1 MQAILSHSLPKGLWS
16 LTWIISFVYLWT
28 GQCKVTGRR
37 EDNPGAETLSVFQVS
52 SFGQKLTFSFWFK
65 RSLFTFSLFSFAF
78 YFVPF
83 EYFHF
88 LFTFVEKLF
97 LSSKVFYSF
106 MTAAEVEGNHNVE
119 VEVFSASLNIFSPFF
134 HYKSHKHSFRNSE
147 KYFTSHFLSQINI
160 FIFHAKYYFE
170 AIFAVLP
177 ITAIW
182 RSLSRRLQCVTPWHT
197 FHVKVNLTRER
208 KGENKKK
215 EIIFRSLSRHS
226 SLPSAS
232 HSLWCYSIFST
243 QRFSVTFL
251 FPPPIKPVGLIH
263 LLMAAKML

>member
-1 MQAILSHSLPKGLWS
+1 MQAILSHSLPQGLWS
-16 LTWIISFVYLWT
+16 LTWVISFVYLWT

-65 RSLFTFSLFSFAF
+65 RSLFTFSLLPPTSS
-78 YFVPF
+78 
-83 EYFHF
+83 H
-88 LFTFVEKLF
+88 LNIFTFFSRLLKNFSYLQKF
-97 LSSKVFYSF
+97 FYSF

-119 VEVFSASLNIFSPFF
+119 VEVFSASLNIFSPCF

-182 RSLSRRLQCVTPWHT
+182 SSLSRRLQCVTPWHA
-197 FHVKVNLTRER
+197 FHVEVNLTRER
-208 KGENKKK
+208 KGEK
-215 EIIFRSLSRHS
+215 
-226 SLPSAS
+226 
-232 HSLWCYSIFST
+232 
-243 QRFSVTFL
+243 
-251 FPPPIKPVGLIH
+251 
-263 LLMAAKML
+263 